1 VVELKD
7 SGCSADES
15 SVMGHRRHGYL
26 AAAGVGTSMIA
37 GFALALL
44 VVSAVI
50 GFRGWPTSN
59 VTSPSSVSVLP
70 AAGVPAAG
78 APAAPAL
85 TRAVGRVILPAARAP
100 ARVVPAHTR
109 ARRRPAA
116 APSGPVGAPVNPSRP
131 ATGPTPKAPA
141 SSTPTTV
148 TDTPAAAP
156 GSGDGVRRTTQD
168 AGAKVQDTTQ
178 QAAQAVAPV
187 APAAGATVQATGQVA
202 ADAITST
209 GQALGGVLDALSPK
223 SP

>member
-44 VVSAVI
+44 AVSAVI
-50 GFRGWPTSN
+50 GFRGWPTSK
-59 VTSPSSVSVLP
+59 VTPPSSVSVLP
-70 AAGVPAAG
+70 AAGVRAAG

-85 TRAVGRVILPAARAP
+85 TRAAGRVILPAARAP
-100 ARVVPAHTR
+100 ARVAPAHTR
-109 ARRRPAA
+109 APRRSAA
-116 APSGPVGAPVNPSRP
+116 APSPPPGAPVKPSRP
-131 ATGPTPKAPA
+131 AVDPTPKAPA
-141 SSTPTTV
+141 SAAPTAV
-148 TDTPAAAP
+148 TETPAAAP
-156 GSGDGVRRTTQD
+156 GTGDGLRRTTQD
-168 AGAKVQDTTQ
+168 AGAKVQATTQ
-178 QAAQAVAPV
+178 QAAQAVAPA
-187 APAAGATVQATGQVA
+187 APPAGDAVQATGQVA

>member
-1 VVELKD
+1 
-7 SGCSADES
+7 
-15 SVMGHRRHGYL
+15 
-26 AAAGVGTSMIA
+26 
-37 GFALALL
+37 
-44 VVSAVI
+44 
-50 GFRGWPTSN
+50 
-59 VTSPSSVSVLP
+59 VTPPSSVSVLP
-70 AAGVPAAG
+70 GVPAAG

-100 ARVVPAHTR
+100 ARVVPAHTP
-109 ARRRPAA
+109 ARRRSAG

-131 ATGPTPKAPA
+131 VTDPTPKAPA

-187 APAAGATVQATGQVA
+187 APAAGDAVQATGQVA